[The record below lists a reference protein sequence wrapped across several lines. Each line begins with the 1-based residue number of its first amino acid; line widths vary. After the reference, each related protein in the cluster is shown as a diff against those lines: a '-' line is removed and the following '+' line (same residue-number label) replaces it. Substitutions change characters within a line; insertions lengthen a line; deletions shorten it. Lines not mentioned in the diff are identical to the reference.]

1 MNEYHKRMWNWSYAP
16 RLFCRHP
23 SDSVSGIVAASLL
36 GNVFLWIPSMWLPG
50 EQSFSEDGGFPQEDG
65 DFSRGDQ
72 SQRTT
77 ACQQWW
83 SGEQHLT
90 QVEPT
95 GALPCNVWTWNQ
107 KGWCALISGGEEW
120 GAGAEESLEEMR
132 RSICREAVV
141 GTPERGALGSFW
153 ACPSGGHRS
162 PVEAPLAW
170 GATVV
175 RLHCGFCLHCCHLRT
190 KDSDWHERH
199 FRTWASEWVYVPEAQ
214 WGACRAAPF
223 WVDYK

>member
-36 GNVFLWIPSMWLPG
+36 GNVFLWVPSIWLPG
-50 EQSFSEDGGFPQEDG
+50 EQLFSEDGGFPQEDG

-83 SGEQHLT
+83 SGAHGS
-90 QVEPT
+90 PS
-95 GALPCNVWTWNQ
+95 LPCLDLEPKRVMCTYLWWWRVRSRSRGVLRRDEAQ
-107 KGWCALISGGEEW
+107 RLQRSGG
-120 GAGAEESLEEMR
+120 GDPG
-132 RSICREAVV
+132 
-141 GTPERGALGSFW
+141 ERGSGLLLSLPFWRSQEPGGSSPGLGSH
-153 ACPSGGHRS
+153 CCS
-162 PVEAPLAW
+162 LALW
-170 GATVV
+170 
-175 RLHCGFCLHCCHLRT
+175 FFLHCCHLRT